1 MCQATYD
8 YCEGTWSGPL
18 PSRIKNNII
27 VYPNPTSQLINI
39 NEKVDAEVYNNV
51 GKVLLSQKQTNV
63 LDVSK
68 MSPGAYILRIKHQGK
83 YIYKQI
89 IKK

>member
-1 MCQATYD
+1 M
-8 YCEGTWSGPL
+8 
-18 PSRIKNNII
+18 

-51 GKVLLSQKQTNV
+51 GKVLLSEKQTSV